1 MKVIFSNGKE
11 GTLFDDIAT
20 NLHIEDRHTKEAWE
34 ELEAEMKRLDVIRFE
49 DPLLQQIGAEMVS
62 IEYVR
67 NQIAAH

>member
-11 GTLFDDIAT
+11 GTLFDDVAV
-20 NLHIEDRHTKEAWE
+20 NLYVEDRHTKAAWK
-34 ELEAEMKRLDVIRFE
+34 ELEEEMERLDIISFE
-49 DPLLQQIGAEMVS
+49 DTLLQTVGAEMVS

>member
-20 NLHIEDRHTKEAWE
+20 NLYVEDRHTKEAWK
-34 ELEAEMKRLDVIRFE
+34 ELEEEMNRLDVIRFE
-49 DPLLQQIGAEMVS
+49 DPSLRQFGAEMVS